1 MGEEQHNLLEQ
12 IFAKSGGVS
21 LSSLVAQITGER
33 LFAIRGGLDLTP
45 RYGHERPPHRGLVQL
60 FEKDVARYAE
70 NLRMIASMQNEL
82 ARIPLTDA
90 DRSTAS
96 DPFWKTRWLPYLDLA
111 ALYAFVADRKPQR
124 YLEVGS
130 GVSTLFA
137 RKAIEDHRIDCEIT
151 SIDPQPR
158 IDIGGACDVVVRT
171 RLEHADIAC
180 FRELEAGDIL
190 FVDSS
195 HRVFMNSDVTVLF
208 MEVLPELQP
217 GVIVHFHDIFLPF
230 DYPKSWRHRLYAEQY
245 MLAACLLL
253 SPERFKILLPAMF
266 ASAHPELSGILDPM
280 WTALRLDGESI
291 HGGSF
296 WMEMQ

>member
-1 MGEEQHNLLEQ
+1 
-12 IFAKSGGVS
+12 
-21 LSSLVAQITGER
+21 
-33 LFAIRGGLDLTP
+33 
-45 RYGHERPPHRGLVQL
+45 
-60 FEKDVARYAE
+60 
-70 NLRMIASMQNEL
+70 MIASMQNEL
-82 ARIPLTDA
+82 ARIPLAEA

-96 DPFWKTRWLPYLDLA
+96 DPFWESRWLPYLDSA
-111 ALYAFVADRKPQR
+111 ALYAFVADCRPQR

-137 RKAIEDHRIDCEIT
+137 RKAMEYHGIDCDIT
-151 SIDPQPR
+151 SIDPHAR
-158 IDIGGACDVVVRT
+158 IDIDGTCDVAVRT
-171 RLEHADIAC
+171 RLEHTDLAC

-190 FVDSS
+190 FVDGS

-208 MEVLPELQP
+208 LEVLPALQP
-217 GVIVHFHDIFLPF
+217 GVIVHFHDIWLPF
-230 DYPKSWRHRLYAEQY
+230 DYPKRWRYRLYTEQY

-266 ASAHPELSGILDPM
+266 VSASPKLSAILDPM
-280 WTALRLDGESI
+280 WKALRLDGESI